1 MKTKRSVAVTCKA
14 LACPTV
20 EEKEKERE
28 GWRLASLADEA
39 PGSGVVVV
47 CRRVGMGS
55 RSWLLLGQSDRGV
68 GVDSRDGLGIVAVDG
83 CNGSHQRA
91 GFCAC
96 GGDLLGWGG
105 GRLLQSDGVK
115 IVVQLLARLR
125 LTGLG

>member
-1 MKTKRSVAVTCKA
+1 MTCKA
-14 LACPTV
+14 LPCPTV

-28 GWRLASLADEA
+28 VWRLASLADEA

-96 GGDLLGWGG
+96 GGDLLGWGSG
-105 GRLLQSDGVK
+105 WLLQSD
-115 IVVQLLARLR
+115 
-125 LTGLG
+125 